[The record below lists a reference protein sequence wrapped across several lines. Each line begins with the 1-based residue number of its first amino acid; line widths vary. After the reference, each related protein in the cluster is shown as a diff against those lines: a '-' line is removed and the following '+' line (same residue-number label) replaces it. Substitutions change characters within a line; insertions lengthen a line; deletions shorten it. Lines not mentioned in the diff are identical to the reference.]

1 MVQGDPSGDAKGGG
15 ARHSDAEVRD
25 DAADQRDHAADQ
37 RDQAGDQ
44 RDDDADQ
51 RDDAAK
57 QRDDAAEQSEAAT
70 SAGTRTDAFT
80 RSALARRQAASD
92 RRRAAQDRGAGA
104 GERTNAELD
113 RDTALAD
120 RGASARERE
129 HSSHDD
135 LTGAYRRG
143 AGFVELEREIARARR
158 AEQPLVLAFIDVD
171 QLKVINDSRGHAAGD
186 RMLLEVVNGFRAR
199 LRSHDLIIRVG
210 GDEFVCVLSGLDL
223 AAAAKRL
230 VLVDAALAEAPSRGS
245 VTVGLAQLH
254 PHDSSQDLL
263 VRADAE
269 LYRARQQKA
278 STRAREDEGRPR

>member
-44 RDDDADQ
+44 RDDAADQ

-92 RRRAAQDRGAGA
+92 RAAQDRGAGA

-186 RMLLEVVNGFRAR
+186 RMLSRSSMASEPGCDPTTSSSGSAVTSSSVCSQVWIWP
-199 LRSHDLIIRVG
+199 LRR
-210 GDEFVCVLSGLDL
+210 SG
-223 AAAAKRL
+223 
-230 VLVDAALAEAPSRGS
+230 SR
-245 VTVGLAQLH
+245 
-254 PHDSSQDLL
+254 SSTLRWPRPP
-263 VRADAE
+263 VA
-269 LYRARQQKA
+269 
-278 STRAREDEGRPR
+278 GR